1 MAISV
6 LSGSPQAATPVY
18 NKMLFK
24 VSGSLTSGTNY
35 RYVCDVKNAAGT
47 TTLARLKCDKLP
59 TTNFGFFDVSRVV
72 ETLIAPQ
79 APQIAERAFYDHA
92 GFYSGYRL
100 TFMEEYGSTPVAQT
114 GTTTNVT
121 GNIAFA
127 GNLEQLE
134 YTNWVKTVGANQLYP
149 FYFNATPSSI
159 KALTTTAD
167 ATIFVTSGFAQAD
180 VAKALKDTLNVVT
193 PNQAGWVAIASP
205 IGKFWTD
212 CRIRYWNAD
221 GTSIREYFI
230 QNTTTS
236 GTTNNIIRF
245 ASGPRNIKAILAGQA
260 SDSSAGSYLFPTA
273 VGAGYSIRFEENNST
288 GEVSEAVFYRIG
300 PCERFNS
307 IPVHFINK
315 FGGIDTYAFTMKN
328 RKRAN
333 VQRDTFGYNTDVY
346 ATLTYDKVWAGSFDY
361 VYALNSDWL
370 TDAESEWLIEL
381 VRSGQV
387 WLELDGQLVEAVVN
401 ANSYQFVTRR
411 NDQLQ
416 QLQIEIAVAYK
427 NNIL

>member
-24 VSGSLTSGTNY
+24 VSGSLTSGANY
-35 RYVCDVKNAAGT
+35 RYVCDVKDAAGT

-59 TTNFGFFDVSRVV
+59 TTNYGFFDVSRVV

-79 APQIAERAFYDHA
+79 VPTLTQTGFADHA

-100 TFMEEYGSTPVAQT
+100 TFMEEYGSTPVVQT

-134 YTNWVKTVGANQLYP
+134 LADWSGGVYFPSGTIANNITRILTTPTTRTVYSDNYGWLAIGQFGGAVGKAYIQYWQAGASG
-149 FYFNATPSSI
+149 FSRQFEVTPTGLSGSNI
-159 KALTTTAD
+159 VRFGVGPMNLKALT
-167 ATIFVTSGFAQAD
+167 SGQCSD
-180 VAKALKDTLNVVT
+180 G
-193 PNQAGWVAIASP
+193 QAGSVNFPSAEGGFYDVYFYSLANPSNL
-205 IGKFWTD
+205 T
-212 CRIRYWNAD
+212 IRQRY
-221 GTSIREYFI
+221 
-230 QNTTTS
+230 
-236 GTTNNIIRF
+236 
-245 ASGPRNIKAILAGQA
+245 
-260 SDSSAGSYLFPTA
+260 
-273 VGAGYSIRFEENNST
+273 V
-288 GEVSEAVFYRIG
+288 IG
-300 PCERFNS
+300 PCQRFNS

-315 FGGIDTYAFTMKN
+315 YGGIDSYTFTLKN

-333 VQRDTFGYNTDVY
+333 VERDTFGYNSDVY

-370 TDAESEWLIEL
+370 TDAESEWLIEM
-381 VRSGQV
+381 VRSSQV
-387 WLELDGQLVEAVVN
+387 WLEIDGQLVEGVVN
-401 ANSYQFVTRR
+401 ANQYQFVTRR

-427 NNIL
+427 NSIL

>member
-24 VSGSLTSGTNY
+24 VSGSLTSGANY
-35 RYVCDVKNAAGT
+35 RYVCDVKDSAGT

-59 TTNFGFFDVSRVV
+59 STNYGFFDVSRVV
-72 ETLIAPQ
+72 ETLIAPTVPTLTQ
-79 APQIAERAFYDHA
+79 AGFADHA

-100 TFMEEYGSTPVAQT
+100 TFMEEYGSTPVVQT

-121 GNIAFA
+121 GNVAFA

-134 YTNWVKTVGANQLYP
+134 LADWSGEVYFPANALQGGE
-149 FYFNATPSSI
+149 
-159 KALTTTAD
+159 KALTTT
-167 ATIFVTSGFAQAD
+167 TEVVLTS
-180 VAKALKDTLNVVT
+180 
-193 PNQAGWVAIASP
+193 
-205 IGKFWTD
+205 
-212 CRIRYWNAD
+212 
-221 GTSIREYFI
+221 
-230 QNTTTS
+230 
-236 GTTNNIIRF
+236 
-245 ASGPRNIKAILAGQA
+245 PRNAIKQVY
-260 SDSSAGSYLFPTA
+260 SDSYGWLC
-273 VGAGYSIRFEENNST
+273 VGAGYSGAVVSAYVVYTDST
-288 GEVSEAVFYRIG
+288 GTPVRFFHVAKPSSVSGSIHRFGAGPMNLKSLTSGQCSDGLAGSVGFPTAEGAGYSISFIDVADASYDPIWYRIG
-300 PCERFNS
+300 PCQRFTS
-307 IPVHFINK
+307 QPVHFVNK
-315 FGGIDTYAFTMKN
+315 YGGIDSYTFTLKN

-333 VQRDTFGYNTDVY
+333 VQRDTYGYNMDVY
-346 ATLTYDKVWAGSFDY
+346 GTLTYDKVWAGSFDY

>member
-24 VSGSLTSGTNY
+24 VSGSLTSATNY
-35 RYVCDVKNAAGT
+35 RYVCDVKDAAGT

-59 TTNFGFFDVSRVV
+59 TTNYGFFDVSRVV
-72 ETLIAPQ
+72 ETLIAPTVPTLAQ
-79 APQIAERAFYDHA
+79 VGFADHA

-100 TFMEEYGSTPVAQT
+100 TFMEEYGSTPVVQT

-121 GNIAFA
+121 GNVAFA

-134 YTNWVKTVGANQLYP
+134 LADWSGGAYFPPAPLTANTGKSLTTTQGGTSVSNAIAVVYAESYAYLCYGKGAANTTNAVRVRYRDASNAVTREFFVSEGAASGSTIVRFGSGPMNL
-149 FYFNATPSSI
+149 
-159 KALTTTAD
+159 KALT
-167 ATIFVTSGFAQAD
+167 
-180 VAKALKDTLNVVT
+180 
-193 PNQAGWVAIASP
+193 AGQCS
-205 IGKFWTD
+205 
-212 CRIRYWNAD
+212 D
-221 GTSIREYFI
+221 G
-230 QNTTTS
+230 
-236 GTTNNIIRF
+236 
-245 ASGPRNIKAILAGQA
+245 LAG
-260 SDSSAGSYLFPTA
+260 SSSFPTSE
-273 VGAGYSIRFEENNST
+273 GAGYSIEPIDTLNT
-288 GEVSEAVFYRIG
+288 GFPYFAVYYRIG
-300 PCERFNS
+300 PCQRFTS
-307 IPVHFINK
+307 QPVHFVNK
-315 FGGIDTYAFTMKN
+315 YGGIDSYTFTLKN
-328 RKRAN
+328 RKRAS

-346 ATLTYDKVWAGSFDY
+346 GTLTYDKVWAGSFDY

-401 ANSYQFVTRR
+401 ANQYQFVTRR

>member
-24 VSGSLTSGTNY
+24 VSGSLTSGANY

-59 TTNFGFFDVSRVV
+59 TTNYGFFDVSRVV
-72 ETLIAPQ
+72 ETLMAPTVPTLTQ
-79 APQIAERAFYDHA
+79 AGFADHA

-100 TFMEEYGSTPVAQT
+100 TFMEEYGSTPVVQT

-121 GNIAFA
+121 GNVAFA

-134 YTNWVKTVGANQLYP
+134 LADWSGGGYFPTVFVGNVSKSLATNVRRTVYADSYGWLAQGIGSGYTNPQDITALVNYFTAGGANTRSYEVLIGTASGSTIFRFGAGP
-149 FYFNATPSSI
+149 MNI
-159 KALTTTAD
+159 KALT
-167 ATIFVTSGFAQAD
+167 SGQC
-180 VAKALKDTLNVVT
+180 
-193 PNQAGWVAIASP
+193 
-205 IGKFWTD
+205 TD
-212 CRIRYWNAD
+212 
-221 GTSIREYFI
+221 
-230 QNTTTS
+230 
-236 GTTNNIIRF
+236 
-245 ASGPRNIKAILAGQA
+245 GQ
-260 SDSSAGSYLFPTA
+260 AGSYLFPTA
-273 VGAGYSIRFEENNST
+273 EGSYYTIQFYDS
-288 GEVSEAVFYRIG
+288 EVATIPFTYVIG
-300 PCERFNS
+300 PCQRFTAQ
-307 IPVHFINK
+307 PVHFINK
-315 FGGIDTYAFTMKN
+315 YGGIDSYTFTLKN

-333 VQRDTFGYNTDVY
+333 VQRDTYGYNTDVY

-370 TDAESEWLIEL
+370 TDAESAWLIEM

-387 WLELDGQLVEAVVN
+387 WLELDGQLVEAIVN
-401 ANSYQFVTRR
+401 ANTYQFTTRR
-411 NDQLQ
+411 NDRLTQLQ
-416 QLQIEIAVAYK
+416 VEVAVAYK

>member
-72 ETLIAPQ
+72 ETLIAPTVPTLTQ
-79 APQIAERAFYDHA
+79 AGFADHA

-100 TFMEEYGSTPVAQT
+100 VFMEEFGTTPVVQT
-114 GTTTNVT
+114 GTTTTVS

-134 YTNWVKTVGANQLYP
+134 LADWSGGVYFPTILQQGDEAKALTTPTGRTVYAGGYGFLCAGQSGTTVITSMKIAYYNADGSLIREYSVSVPASVSGSIMRFGAGPMN
-149 FYFNATPSSI
+149 I
-159 KALTTTAD
+159 KALT
-167 ATIFVTSGFAQAD
+167 SGQCSD
-180 VAKALKDTLNVVT
+180 S
-193 PNQAGWVAIASP
+193 QAGSV
-205 IGKFWTD
+205 G
-212 CRIRYWNAD
+212 
-221 GTSIREYFI
+221 
-230 QNTTTS
+230 
-236 GTTNNIIRF
+236 
-245 ASGPRNIKAILAGQA
+245 
-260 SDSSAGSYLFPTA
+260 FPTA
-273 VGAGYSIRFEENNST
+273 EGAYYLLIFTDPGSGDFNTQQYT
-288 GEVSEAVFYRIG
+288 IG
-300 PCERFNS
+300 PCQRFNS
-307 IPVHFINK
+307 QPVHFVNK
-315 FGGIDTYAFTMKN
+315 FGGIDSYTFTLKN

-333 VQRDTFGYNTDVY
+333 VQRDVYGYNTDVF
-346 ATLTYDKVWAGSFDY
+346 ATLTHDKVWAGSFDY
-361 VYALNSDWL
+361 VYALNSDYL
-370 TDAESEWLIEL
+370 TDDESSWLIEL
-381 VRSGQV
+381 LRSSQV
-387 WLELDGQLVEAVVN
+387 WLELDGTLVEAVVN
-401 ANSYQFVTRR
+401 ANTYQFVTRR

-416 QLQIEIAVAYK
+416 QLQLEIAVAYK

>member
-1 MAISV
+1 
-6 LSGSPQAATPVY
+6 
-18 NKMLFK
+18 
-24 VSGSLTSGTNY
+24 
-35 RYVCDVKNAAGT
+35 
-47 TTLARLKCDKLP
+47 LP

-79 APQIAERAFYDHA
+79 APSTGERGQFYDHA

-100 TFMEEYGSTPVAQT
+100 DFTQEYGSTPVVT
-114 GTTTNVT
+114 GAVTTVS

-127 GNLEQLE
+127 GNLEVLE
-134 YTNWVKTVGANQLYP
+134 YTDWLKTVGVGQLYP

-167 ATIFVTSGFAQAD
+167 ATTFVTSGFAQAD

-205 IGKFWTD
+205 IGDYWTE
-212 CRIRYWNAD
+212 CRIQYWNAD
-221 GTSIREYFI
+221 GSSIRNYYI
-230 QNTTTS
+230 NNTTTS

-245 ASGPRNIKAILAGQA
+245 PSGPRNIKTILAAQA
-260 SDSSAGSYLFPTA
+260 SDSFAGSHLFPTA
-273 VGAGYSIRFEENNST
+273 EGAGYSVHFERS
-288 GEVSEAVFYRIG
+288 GAMSEPMFYRIG
-300 PCERFNS
+300 PCQRFNS

-333 VQRDTFGYNTDVY
+333 VQRDIYGYNSDVY

>member
-24 VSGSLTSGTNY
+24 VSGSLTSATNY

-59 TTNFGFFDVSRVV
+59 TTNFGFFDVQKVV
-72 ETLIAPQ
+72 ETLMAPTVPTLAQ
-79 APQIAERAFYDHA
+79 VGFADHA

-100 TFMEEYGSTPVAQT
+100 TFMEEYGSTPVVYT

-121 GNIAFA
+121 GNTAFA

-134 YTNWVKTVGANQLYP
+134 LADWSGGVYFPASPLTAN
-149 FYFNATPSSI
+149 TGKS
-159 KALTTTAD
+159 LTT
-167 ATIFVTSGFAQAD
+167 IQ
-180 VAKALKDTLNVVT
+180 
-193 PNQAGWVAIASP
+193 
-205 IGKFWTD
+205 
-212 CRIRYWNAD
+212 D
-221 GTSIREYFI
+221 GTSVSNAIAVVYAESYGFLCYGKGSA
-230 QNTTTS
+230 NTTNAVRVRYRDAS
-236 GTTNNIIRF
+236 NAVVREFFVDEGT
-245 ASGPRNIKAILAGQA
+245 ASGNTILRFCAGPLNLKSLLAVQCSDGLAG
-260 SDSSAGSYLFPTA
+260 SVGFPTA
-273 VGAGYSIRFEENNST
+273 EGAGYSIEPIDTINT
-288 GEVSEAVFYRIG
+288 GLPYFAVYYRLG
-300 PCERFNS
+300 PCQRFNS
-307 IPVHFINK
+307 QPVFFVNK
-315 FGGIDTYAFTMKN
+315 YGGIDSYTFTLKN

-333 VQRDTFGYNTDVY
+333 VQRDTYGYNSDVY

-361 VYALNSDWL
+361 VYQLNSDWL

-387 WLELDGQLVEAVVN
+387 WLQLDGKLVEAVVN
-401 ANSYQFVTRR
+401 ANQYQFVTRR

>member
-24 VSGSLTSGTNY
+24 VSGSLTSATNY
-35 RYVCDVKNAAGT
+35 RYVCDVKDAAGT

-59 TTNFGFFDVSRVV
+59 TTNYGFFDVSRVV
-72 ETLIAPQ
+72 ETLIAPTVPTLTQ
-79 APQIAERAFYDHA
+79 TGFADHA

-100 TFMEEYGSTPVAQT
+100 TFMEEYGSTPVVQT

-121 GNIAFA
+121 GNITFA

-134 YTNWVKTVGANQLYP
+134 LADWSGGV
-149 FYFNATPSSI
+149 YFPSSALQGGE
-159 KALTTTAD
+159 KALTTTTD
-167 ATIFVTSGFAQAD
+167 IVLTSP
-180 VAKALKDTLNVVT
+180 KN
-193 PNQAGWVAIASP
+193 AI
-205 IGKFWTD
+205 KQV
-212 CRIRYWNAD
+212 Y
-221 GTSIREYFI
+221 
-230 QNTTTS
+230 
-236 GTTNNIIRF
+236 
-245 ASGPRNIKAILAGQA
+245 
-260 SDSSAGSYLFPTA
+260 SDSYGWLC
-273 VGAGYSIRFEENNST
+273 VGAGYSGAVVSAQVGYTDSAGNLIRFFD
-288 GEVSEAVFYRIG
+288 VSRPLSVSGSIHRFGAGPMNLKALTSAQCSDGQAGSYNFPTAEGAGYYILFVDVADSGYESVWYRIG
-300 PCERFNS
+300 PCQRFNS
-307 IPVHFINK
+307 QPVHFINK
-315 FGGIDTYAFTMKN
+315 YGGIDSYTFTLKN

-333 VQRDTFGYNTDVY
+333 VERDTFGYNSDVY

-370 TDAESEWLIEL
+370 TDAESEWLIEM

-387 WLELDGQLVEAVVN
+387 WLEINGELVEGVVN
-401 ANSYQFVTRR
+401 ANQYQFVTRR